1 MLTTSTDLIRSLQ
14 GEARPDAWPEF
25 VRLYT
30 PALYAWARRLGLQDA
45 DAIDLV
51 QDVFTVLVQK
61 LPEFRYDRTL
71 RFRGWLWTIAR
82 NKWRERTRRKRL
94 PVDGAREPDDVADP
108 VPTSLEEID
117 LGRHLMAQ
125 VLPAIEGQFQPST
138 WRAFWEH
145 VVAGRTAPDVAAEL
159 GVSETAVYKSKI
171 RVLARLHKE
180 LGDLVS
186 DDHPRADAP

>member
-1 MLTTSTDLIRSLQ
+1 MLTTSTDLIRKLQ
-14 GEARPDAWPEF
+14 GAAGPEAWPEF

-30 PALYAWARRLGLQDA
+30 PVLYAWARRLRLQDA

-61 LPEFRYDRTL
+61 LPEFRYDRSL

-94 PVDGAREPDDVADP
+94 PVDGARHPDQVPDA

-125 VLPAIEGQFQPST
+125 VLPSIQGQFQPST

-145 VVAGRTAPDVAAEL
+145 VVVGRTASDVAAEL
-159 GVSETAVYKSKI
+159 GLTETAVYKSKV

-180 LGDLVS
+180 LGDLVT
-186 DDHPRADAP
+186 DGHPRA